1 MVTKVAPLISYME
14 LSLVVSLLFDLDDES
29 ILLPEDVSF
38 VSSIELGTRNHGR
51 ESPNIPRGHP

>member
-1 MVTKVAPLISYME
+1 MGATVASRLH
-14 LSLVVSLLFDLDDES
+14 LDLDDES
-29 ILLPEDVSF
+29 ILLPKDVSF